1 MSKLP
6 NEDKITTKFLQ
17 YKGSGGTNIDL
28 SSLYMQS
35 DLEIISIEYE
45 DTVYHLYCRSKLDY
59 GTCPYCCHSSHRAHS
74 RYIRTIVDLSILG
87 HPVVITLQ
95 VRKFFCDNPQ
105 CQKKTFAE
113 QPGNEI
119 FRYRRRTRRC
129 EVLVT
134 QHGLIHSSE
143 SVHKLLKSIGITL
156 SSDTILRDLHRMK
169 IPENKDVRHIGIDD
183 WAYRK
188 GVTYGSIIVN
198 LDTGAVIDL
207 LNDRGV
213 DSFHEW
219 LDIHDQVSIV
229 SRDRSTDYS
238 AAVTAAGRN
247 IIEVADRFHLHKN
260 MSDCVRK
267 VIGSYYKEYRKLV
280 RPDEEKMKEYTN
292 GKEDNQQS
300 GNPVKERND
309 SRQIMFDEVKG
320 LQKKGL
326 KINRIAAK
334 LGIARQT
341 VRKYMLL
348 DTLPQRASNAR
359 NKYYLYDDYVES
371 EHMKGKALSI
381 IHKEIQKMGFKGSQ
395 TPFYDHYRY
404 LSDGH
409 HGFRPKKKVK
419 EMQEKAAKEKLLE
432 IEPLVPIRNIAFIVE
447 KSLRTKKLDTKETY
461 LINQLMTLEWFREIY
476 TAADSFYKTIM
487 ETDVNGVV
495 RWLDTYR
502 NSCIK
507 ELKTLACGIDL
518 DIKAVQNAVAYDISN
533 GIVEGFVNKLKVVK
547 RMMYGRASINLLRNK
562 IVFGDL
568 GFN

>member
-1 MSKLP
+1 MKPGLTFSPHTLTSEILSPRFFPRKSKLP
-6 NEDKITTKFLQ
+6 NEDIITTKFLQ
-17 YKGSGGTNIDL
+17 YKGSGGTNKDL

-59 GTCPYCCHSSHRAHS
+59 GICPYCCHSSHRVNS

-87 HPVVITLQ
+87 HSVIITLQ
-95 VRKFFCDNPQ
+95 VRIFFCDNPQ

-119 FRYRRRTRRC
+119 FSYRRRTRRC
-129 EVLVT
+129 EVVVT

-156 SSDTILRDLHRMK
+156 SSDTILREQHRMK

-188 GVTYGSIIVN
+188 GV
-198 LDTGAVIDL
+198 
-207 LNDRGV
+207 
-213 DSFHEW
+213 DSFHKW
-219 LDIHDQVSIV
+219 LDIHNQVGIV
-229 SRDRSTDYS
+229 SKDRSTYYS

-260 MSDCVRK
+260 TSDCVRK
-267 VIGSYYKEYRKLV
+267 VIGSHYKEYRKLV

-348 DTLPQRASNAR
+348 DTLPQRTSNAR

-371 EHMKGKALSI
+371 EHLKGKALSI

-404 LSDGH
+404 LCDGH
-409 HGFRPKKKVK
+409 YGFRPKKKVK
-419 EMQEKAAKEKLLE
+419 EMQEKAA
-432 IEPLVPIRNIAFIVE
+432 
-447 KSLRTKKLDTKETY
+447 
-461 LINQLMTLEWFREIY
+461 
-476 TAADSFYKTIM
+476 DSFYKTIM
-487 ETDVNGVV
+487 GTDVNGVV

-507 ELKTLACGIDL
+507 ELKTLASTKLRKNHL
-518 DIKAVQNAVAYDISN
+518 D
-533 GIVEGFVNKLKVVK
+533 
-547 RMMYGRASINLLRNK
+547 
-562 IVFGDL
+562 
-568 GFN
+568 

>member
-17 YKGSGGTNIDL
+17 YIGSGGTNIDL

-35 DLEIISIEYE
+35 DLEISSIGYE
-45 DTVYHLYCRSKLDY
+45 DAAYHLYCRCKLDY
-59 GTCPYCCHSSHRAHS
+59 GTCPYCSHSSHRVHS

-87 HPVVITLQ
+87 HPVIIRLEA
-95 VRKFFCDNPQ
+95 RKFFCDNPQ
-105 CQKKTFAE
+105 CRNKTFAE
-113 QPGNEI
+113 QPGDEI

-129 EVLVT
+129 EMVVT
-134 QHGLIHSSE
+134 QHGLSRSSE
-143 SVHKLLKSIGITL
+143 SAHKLLKSIGITL
-156 SSDTILRDLHRMK
+156 SGDTVLRDLHRMK
-169 IPENKDVRHIGIDD
+169 IPENKGVRHIGVDD

-198 LDTGAVIDL
+198 LDTGEVIDL

-219 LDIHDQVSIV
+219 LDSHDQVGIV

-238 AAVTAAGRN
+238 AAITAAGRN
-247 IIEVADRFHLHKN
+247 IIEVADRFHLNKN
-260 MSDCVRK
+260 MSDCIRK
-267 VIGSYYKEYRKLV
+267 VIGKHYEEYRKLV
-280 RPDEEKMKEYTN
+280 RPDEVKMKEYTIE
-292 GKEDNQQS
+292 KEDSQQA
-300 GNPVKERND
+300 GNPVKVTND

-326 KINRIAAK
+326 KINRIAAV

-348 DTLPQRASNAR
+348 DSLPQRASKER
-359 NKYYLYDDYVES
+359 NEYYLYDDYVES
-371 EHMKGKALSI
+371 EHKKGKALSI

-395 TPFYDHYRY
+395 TPFYEHYRY
-404 LSDGH
+404 LCDGH
-409 HGFRPKKKVK
+409 RGFRPKKKVM
-419 EMQEKAAKEKLLE
+419 EMQERDAKEKLLE
-432 IEPLVPIRNIAFIVE
+432 IEPLVPIRHIALIVE
-447 KSLRTKKLDTKETY
+447 KSLRAKKLDTKETN

-487 ETDVNGVV
+487 GTDVNGVV
-495 RWLDTYR
+495 SWLDNYR
-502 NSCIK
+502 DSCIK
-507 ELKTLACGIDL
+507 ELKTLACGINL

-533 GIVEGFVNKLKVVK
+533 GIVEGFVNKLKAVK

-562 IVFGDL
+562 MVFGDF